1 MGGIEDTVS
10 ASLKVAWNAGELSP
24 LLDGRTDLAKYQH
37 GCSVLLNE
45 IPTAHGPVY
54 RRQGTRFVEDCDDV
68 APVLVPFVFNRTQS
82 YVLAFRGAGGIAV
95 YSNRGRV
102 LTSGGA
108 EYAFGY
114 GLWDAP
120 PRRADGTSRLSYTQ
134 SGDTLFVCDADGN
147 LPLLAIVRHDHAD
160 WTIAPYE
167 MSAPPAGEFKDSLC
181 CLYKKKADGTT
192 ALAGQFYMAVDVG
205 AITFA
210 TFTEYNVDVSGS
222 GVCVETLRLDVN
234 NVDDMF
240 FAARRRGKVC
250 LDLMARVGADREWN
264 PYGSSITPFSENTGR
279 VTAWGANLRAM
290 GGGCVTH
297 LGRMYSAGGVSKEPI
312 WESKADYRDMDTH
325 YMGNGRVWFDIIESG
340 IDDAIFDSDG
350 NSYPIKCALVKMSLC
365 PENEFRDPSSFEVDL
380 RHEHSYMPAPDL
392 GPSSIRPRLTA
403 STHIKCGRWAPAAIR
418 DFIPEIMVTPLP
430 AIGEVPDN
438 VSIFRERLVLSVNRE
453 LHISTAGDFQNFS
466 AYDGSGQV
474 VADCALDL
482 DLLSGDLSPVSWM
495 APAQKLALGSFGGER
510 AIGEQNISNAFGPTN
525 VKVDFSTSNG
535 SRDVPPAIVGS
546 DVLYIDR
553 SGRRVR
559 RSGLALDPQDAADL
573 SILAEHIGAESPFV
587 DSAWQQSPSCV
598 LWLVQADG
606 NLCGLTYDRAQDVVA
621 WHRHDIGGDVLSICS
636 IPSPDG
642 TRDDLWLVVRRV
654 LGASTKIYLEVM
666 PDDFTLGRSVAD
678 QCFLDCSLTYD
689 GAATLTI
696 SGLDHL
702 AGQKVQAL
710 AHGFVIPDLDVSSA
724 GVVTLPSMYEK
735 VHIGLHHPSRIRTM
749 RLEKSPDGVSQGKI
763 GRIHRV
769 VLRLMDSVGV
779 KLGPS
784 FTKMDLKEFRFA
796 TLPMDEA
803 VPIQTLDLACDFP
816 GDYEDANY
824 VCIEQSQPLPLTVL
838 SAAIEYEI
846 QS

>member
-1 MGGIEDTVS
+1 MG

-95 YSNRGRV
+95 YSNRGRI

-120 PRRADGTSRLSYTQ
+120 PRRGDGTSRLSYTQ
-134 SGDTLFVCDADGN
+134 SGDTLFVCDAEGG
-147 LPLLAIVRHDHAD
+147 LPLMAIVRHDHND
-160 WTIAPYE
+160 WSIAPYE
-167 MSAPPAGEFKDSLC
+167 MAVPPEGEWKNEYCL
-181 CLYKKKADGTT
+181 LYKTKNDGTV
-192 ALAGQFYMAVDVG
+192 APEGQYYLAVNVGEVSSSFQWVAGQWA
-205 AITFA
+205 
-210 TFTEYNVDVSGS
+210 
-222 GVCVETLRLDVN
+222 ETTNLSPA
-234 NVDDMF
+234 DMTSNF
-240 FAARRRGKVC
+240 FKSRRRGKVF
-250 LDLMARVGADREWN
+250 LDLTARIGRDVTAQPTVGPIFGATIAA
-264 PYGSSITPFSENTGR
+264 STGR
-279 VTAWGANLRAM
+279 VVSYYTGMYAFHGQVISHNGRLYEPRLM
-290 GGGCVTH
+290 GVIPSEPLH
-297 LGRMYSAGGVSKEPI
+297 ESQSGVVETGLC
-312 WESKADYRDMDTH
+312 YL
-325 YMGNGRVWFDIIESG
+325 GNGKVCFEIIESG
-340 IDDAIFDSDG
+340 IEDSIHDSDG
-350 NSYPIKCALVKMSLC
+350 TTSAIYCALVKIADH
-365 PENEFRDPSSFEVDL
+365 PDNYDFINGRAFERYSSGNAAILSVGTSREKDA
-380 RHEHSYMPAPDL
+380 M
-392 GPSSIRPRLTA
+392 
-403 STHIKCGRWAPAAIR
+403 THFKCCRWAPAAVR
-418 DFIPEIMVTPLP
+418 DFIPEVMGTPLP
-430 AIGEVPDN
+430 TIGEVPDN
-438 VSIFRERLVLSVNRE
+438 VSIFRERLVVSVNRRQ
-453 LHISTAGDFQNFS
+453 HMSVAGDFPNFS
-466 AYDGSGQV
+466 GFDGSGHV
-474 VADCALDL
+474 VADCALNL
-482 DLLSGDLSPVSWM
+482 DLLAGDLSPVSWM
-495 APAQKLALGSFGGER
+495 APSQNLVLGSFGGER
-510 AIGEQNISNAFGPTN
+510 SIGEQNISNAFGPTN
-525 VKVDFSTSNG
+525 VKVDVSSSQG
-535 SRDVPPAIVGS
+535 SRDIPPAIIGS
-546 DVLYIDR
+546 DVLFVDR

-598 LWLVQADG
+598 LWLVQANG
-606 NLCGLTYDRAQDVVA
+606 GLCGLTYDRAQDVVA
-621 WHRHDIGGDVLSICS
+621 WHRHDVGGFVHSICS

-642 TRDDLWLVVRRV
+642 TRDDLWLVVRRAF
-654 LGASTKIYLEVM
+654 GQNTATYLEVM

-678 QCFLDCSLTYD
+678 QCFLDCSLTYE

-710 AHGFVIPDLDVSSA
+710 AQGFVIPDLDVSSD

-784 FTKMDLKEFRFA
+784 FTKMDLKEFRVA
-796 TLPMDEA
+796 TMAMDTA

-824 VCIEQSQPLPLTVL
+824 VCIEQGQPLPLTIL
-838 SAAIEYEI
+838 SAAIEFEL
-846 QS
+846 QT

>member
-1 MGGIEDTVS
+1 MG

-54 RRQGTRFVEDCDDV
+54 RRQGTRFVADCEGI

-82 YVLAFRGAGGIAV
+82 YVLAFMGAGGIAV
-95 YSNRGRV
+95 YSDRGRV
-102 LTSGGA
+102 LGTGGTP
-108 EYAFGY
+108 YSFGY
-114 GLWDAP
+114 NIWDAP
-120 PRRADGTSRLSYTQ
+120 PRRADGTPRLSYTQ
-134 SGDTLFVCDADGN
+134 SGDTLFVCDAEAG

-160 WTIAPYE
+160 WSIEAYTMAV
-167 MSAPPAGEFKDSLC
+167 PPAGDWRNEYC
-181 CLYKKKADGTT
+181 CLYKTKADGTS
-192 ALAGQFYMAVDVG
+192 APEGQYYLAVNVGEISATYSIASGQWG
-205 AITFA
+205 
-210 TFTEYNVDVSGS
+210 
-222 GVCVETLRLDVN
+222 ETTNLSPA
-234 NVDDMF
+234 DMSSNF
-240 FAARRRGKVC
+240 FKERRRGKVF
-250 LDLMARVGADREWN
+250 LDLTARIGRDQTANWTSDPIN
-264 PYGSSITPFSENTGR
+264 SAISACSLGR
-279 VTAWGANLRAM
+279 VVSYYSGMYAFHGQVISHNGRLYEPRVM
-290 GGGCVTH
+290 GVVPSEPLH
-297 LGRMYSAGGVSKEPI
+297 ESQSGV
-312 WESKADYRDMDTH
+312 AQNGLY
-325 YMGNGRVWFDIIESG
+325 YLGNGRVCFEIIESG
-340 IDDAIFDSDG
+340 IEDTIHDSDG
-350 NSYPIKCALVKMSLC
+350 TSSSIYCALVKIADQ
-365 PENEFRDPSSFEVDL
+365 PENYDSINGCAFERYSSSGSLV
-380 RHEHSYMPAPDL
+380 ATL
-392 GPSSIRPRLTA
+392 GTFQPKSAML
-403 STHIKCGRWAPAAIR
+403 HFKCCRWAPAAIR

-430 AIGEVPDN
+430 TIGDVPDN
-438 VSIFRERLVLSVNRE
+438 VSIFRERLVLSVNRRQRM
-453 LHISTAGDFQNFS
+453 SVAGDFPNFS
-466 AYDGSGQV
+466 AYDGSGHV

-495 APAQKLALGSFGGER
+495 APAQKLVLGSFGGER

-573 SILAEHIGAESPFV
+573 SVLSEHIGASSPFI
-587 DSAWQQSPSCV
+587 DSAWQQSPSSV
-598 LWLVQADG
+598 MWLVQADG

-696 SGLDHL
+696 SGLTHL
-702 AGQKVQAL
+702 AGQTVQAL
-710 AHGFVIPDLDVSSA
+710 AKGFVIPDLVVSSA
-724 GVVTLPSMYEK
+724 GVVTLPSMYDK
-735 VHIGLHHPSRIRTM
+735 VHVGLHHPSRIRTM
-749 RLEKSPDGVSQGKI
+749 RLEKAPDGVSQGKI

-784 FTKMDLKEFRFA
+784 FVKMDLMEFRVA
-796 TLPMDEA
+796 TMAMDDA
-803 VPIQTLDLACDFP
+803 VPVQTLDLACNFP

-824 VCIEQSQPLPLTVL
+824 VCIEQGQPLPLTIL
-838 SAAIEYEI
+838 SAAIEFEL
-846 QS
+846 QT

>member
-1 MGGIEDTVS
+1 MG

-54 RRQGTRFVEDCDDV
+54 RRPGTRFVADCSSI

-82 YVLAFRGAGGIAV
+82 YVLAFMGGYIAV
-95 YSNRGRV
+95 YSDRGRV
-102 LTSGGA
+102 LGTGGTP
-108 EYAFGY
+108 YSFGY
-114 GLWDAP
+114 NIWDAP
-120 PRRADGTSRLSYTQ
+120 PRRADGTPRLSYTQ
-134 SGDTLFVCDADGN
+134 SGDTLFVCDAEAG

-160 WTIAPYE
+160 WSIEAYTMAV
-167 MSAPPAGEFKDSLC
+167 PPAGDWRNEYC
-181 CLYKKKADGTT
+181 CLYKTKADGTT
-192 ALAGQFYMAVDVG
+192 APEGQYYLAVNVGEISATYGISAGQW
-205 AITFA
+205 
-210 TFTEYNVDVSGS
+210 TETTNLSPA
-222 GVCVETLRLDVN
+222 
-234 NVDDMF
+234 DMSSNF
-240 FAARRRGKVC
+240 FKERRRGKVF
-250 LDLMARVGADREWN
+250 LDLTARI
-264 PYGSSITPFSENTGR
+264 GSDQTANWTSDPINSAISACSLGR
-279 VTAWGANLRAM
+279 VVSYYSGMYAFHGQVISHNGRLYEPRVM
-290 GGGCVTH
+290 GVVP
-297 LGRMYSAGGVSKEPI
+297 SEPLH
-312 WESKADYRDMDTH
+312 ESQSGIAQNGLY
-325 YMGNGRVWFDIIESG
+325 YLGNGRVCLEIIESG
-340 IDDAIFDSDG
+340 IEDTIHDSDG
-350 NSYPIKCALVKMSLC
+350 TSSSIYCALVKIADQ
-365 PENEFRDPSSFEVDL
+365 PENYDSINDRAFARYSSVESLV
-380 RHEHSYMPAPDL
+380 
-392 GPSSIRPRLTA
+392 
-403 STHIKCGRWAPAAIR
+403 STVGTFQPKSAMLHFKCFRWAPAAIR
-418 DFIPEIMVTPLP
+418 DFIPETMVTPLP
-430 AIGEVPDN
+430 TIGDVPDN
-438 VSIFRERLVLSVNRE
+438 VSIFRERLVLSVNRRQRM
-453 LHISTAGDFQNFS
+453 SVAGDFPNFS
-466 AYDGSGQV
+466 AYDGSGHV

-495 APAQKLALGSFGGER
+495 APAQKLVLGSFGGER

-535 SRDVPPAIVGS
+535 SRDVPPVIVGS

-573 SILAEHIGAESPFV
+573 SVLSEHIGASSPFI
-587 DSAWQQSPSCV
+587 DSAWQQSPSSV
-598 LWLVQADG
+598 MWLVQADG

-678 QCFLDCSLTYD
+678 QCFLDCSLTYE

-702 AGQKVQAL
+702 KGQTVQAL
-710 AHGFVIPDLDVSSA
+710 AKGFVIPDLVVSSA
-724 GVVTLPSMYEK
+724 GAVTLPSMYEK
-735 VHIGLHHPSRIRTM
+735 VHVGLNHPSRIRTM
-749 RLEKSPDGVSQGKI
+749 RLEKAPDGVSQGKI

-784 FTKMDLKEFRFA
+784 FVKMDLMEFRVA
-796 TLPMDEA
+796 TMAMDDA
-803 VPIQTLDLACDFP
+803 VPIQTLDLSCNFP

-824 VCIEQSQPLPLTVL
+824 VCIEQGQPLPLTIL
-838 SAAIEYEI
+838 SAAIEFEL
-846 QS
+846 QT